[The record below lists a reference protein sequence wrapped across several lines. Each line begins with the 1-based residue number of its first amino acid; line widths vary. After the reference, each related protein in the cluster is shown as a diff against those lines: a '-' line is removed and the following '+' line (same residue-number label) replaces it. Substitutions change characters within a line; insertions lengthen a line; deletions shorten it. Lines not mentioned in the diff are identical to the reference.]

1 MLGPSLNTVHCF
13 SFHHALP
20 KYLQE
25 DIESV
30 QKRAFLII
38 SPECSYEDNLSR
50 FNLFSLGSRREAA
63 CSKLF
68 QLMNDLRI
76 QSHQLH
82 HLVHQRHQPTHL
94 RQPFHLPIVLSNPFY
109 LLTNFRWIKYVFLV
123 LYVNVLE
130 GFYLNREIGSRIL
143 HTIMH

>member
-1 MLGPSLNTVHCF
+1 MKRSLRNQTNACTFLISYLSSRRPIFHLRFSVHVLGPSLNTVRCF

-68 QLMNDLRI
+68 QLMNDMRT

-109 LLTNFRWIKYVFLV
+109 LL
-123 LYVNVLE
+123 
-130 GFYLNREIGSRIL
+130 
-143 HTIMH
+143 

>member
-1 MLGPSLNTVHCF
+1 MKRSLRNQTSACTFLISYLRFSVHVLGPSLNTVRCF
-13 SFHHALP
+13 SFYHALP
-20 KYLQE
+20 KYLHE

-30 QKRAFLII
+30 QKRALLII

-68 QLMNDLRI
+68 QLMNDMRI

-94 RQPFHLPIVLSNPFY
+94 RRPFHFIYQSFQAILFTFY
-109 LLTNFRWIKYVFLV
+109 DKFS
-123 LYVNVLE
+123 VN
-130 GFYLNREIGSRIL
+130 
-143 HTIMH
+143 